1 MKKNIIFA
9 AFVAAAAL
17 LVSTSCTKQDVDL
30 PAVSGAKVFT
40 ASIAQ
45 VQTKTS
51 LGTYEGYDNVLFW
64 DKRDSILI
72 NKETFYSA
80 EPNSERPGKA
90 EFLHCGGPEP
100 KAPYEAIFP
109 ASLYVDE
116 WYMQGYCFP
125 QVQEYRAGKF
135 NAPMY
140 AYSEVNRLLFNNIC
154 GVIRFSLKGT
164 EKIQSIEL
172 TSKEKYINGAFKVV
186 KEGEDDYKAE
196 IDNTAGD
203 FYDYNRIVTLSC
215 GNGVQLSKE
224 DSTDFFIYLPETSFA
239 AGDLSVRV
247 TTADGKSFEKTA
259 SNPVTVE
266 KNTVYTFNWEVDA
279 TLLHT
284 LATFFRGLSEDQ
296 ARLAAATDEAMRF
309 KSQDEVDVAT
319 PKDIFLPKI
328 HTWENA
334 RPAIL
339 AIEESLAKIDNNV
352 VNLMGLTRPE
362 LMFLKAYLY
371 FELARTY
378 GQAPPILS
386 LPGEK
391 DHLTEFM
398 EFIVNNAGG
407 AIDSGLPVEYSDP
420 DKKTIELA
428 EGIEMTRP
436 TKCAALALMARASLY
451 FASPLFSNNSDYDQD
466 KLKMTKEFCK
476 NVMAS
481 GRFELESEYSNLWN
495 MNSKEL
501 IFGVS
506 FNQGSDVYAG
516 IHPTQSIVD
525 KYWGL
530 DGTECQTDEPIVFG
544 NAFAIRDNRCSFT
557 IGIPTTTDGYTL
569 IKPMSTFLP
578 IFHFAG
584 IKLDYA
590 EVCLKTHDE
599 GECIATINE
608 IRAKHS
614 NIAAYTPP
622 GDLQQAVE
630 RERLVDLA
638 FEGHRFW
645 DVRRW
650 RKGGECFGMIFAA
663 DVHDG
668 GSGLVATRVQIYL
681 PWSDE
686 FNFYPTPW

>member
-1 MKKNIIFA
+1 MKKNIILAVFA
-9 AFVAAAAL
+9 AATAL
-17 LVSTSCTKQDVDL
+17 LVSTSCTKQDDL

-51 LGTYEGYDNVLFW
+51 LGTYKGYDNVLFW

-80 EPNSERPGKA
+80 EPNSEKPGVA
-90 EFLHCGGPEP
+90 EFMHCGGPEP

-140 AYSEVNRLLFNNIC
+140 AYDENKHLLFNNIC

-186 KEGEDDYKAE
+186 KEGEYDYKAE
-196 IDNTAGD
+196 IDDTAGD

-224 DSTDFFIYLPETSFA
+224 DSTDFFIYLPETHFA

-247 TTADGKSFEKTA
+247 TTAEGKSFEKTA
-259 SNPVTVE
+259 TSAVTVE

-296 ARLAAATDEAMRF
+296 ARLAAATDEALRF
-309 KSQDEVDVAT
+309 KSQDEVNVAT

-339 AIEESLAKIDNNV
+339 EIEKSLAKIDNNV
-352 VNLMGLTRPE
+352 VNLIGLTKPE
-362 LMFLKAYLY
+362 LRFLEAYLY

-378 GQAPPILS
+378 GQAPIMTLENPNPGSASLNELMDFIL
-386 LPGEK
+386 K
-391 DHLTEFM
+391 
-398 EFIVNNAGG
+398 NAK
-407 AIDSGLPVEYSDP
+407 E
-420 DKKTIELA
+420 A
-428 EGIEMTRP
+428 EGPLPPEYDEGKTTMELKEGILMTRP

-451 FASPLFSNNSDYDQD
+451 FASPLFSNNPNYDQD
-466 KLKMTKEFCK
+466 KLKMTKEVCK
-476 NVMAS
+476 NVMS
-481 GRFELESEYSNLWN
+481 FGRFELESEYSNLWN

-544 NAFAIRDNRCSFT
+544 DAFAIRDNRCSFT

-590 EVCLKTHDE
+590 EACLKTNEE
-599 GECIATINE
+599 GECVTNINE
-608 IRAKHS
+608 IRATHS
-614 NIAAYTPP
+614 NIAAYTT

-630 RERLVDLA
+630 RERLADLA

-668 GSGLVATRVQIYL
+668 GSGLVATRVQINL
-681 PWSDE
+681 PWNDE
-686 FNFYPTPW
+686 FYFYPTPW